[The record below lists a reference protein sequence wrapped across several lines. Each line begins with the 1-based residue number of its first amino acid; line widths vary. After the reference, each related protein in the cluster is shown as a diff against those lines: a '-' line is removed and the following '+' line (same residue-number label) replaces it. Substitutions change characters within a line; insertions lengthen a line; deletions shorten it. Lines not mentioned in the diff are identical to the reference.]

1 MEEAQARGKDLNSF
15 NPRLAKMWYIFILFS
30 LFIHLLFFSGL
41 FFFQDFS
48 FAPEATHASVTW
60 IENQDIQTNLI
71 DLPQNTNQQKP
82 KKAKFVSSQ
91 SNSTNQETVVAKKNP
106 QANLTEVTTPN
117 QAKQQKSQTKIASNT
132 QQNTF
137 TQNLNSQL
145 KSYTPPVTQEKLGT
159 KSQQWDR
166 FSHDYYP
173 SIKVGEKT
181 WVNAYGLPEAS
192 YFTMLKRVFRLR
204 FNPSPALRAYY
215 STHPIDARQIQT
227 TILVVLSQNGTLKQ
241 LSISRSSGIA
251 GHDQEVLQTVKESS
265 PFTSPPAKFLYQG
278 ELSMKWTFIT
288 YIL

>member
-1 MEEAQARGKDLNSF
+1 MEKAQTRRKDLNSYHS
-15 NPRLAKMWYIFILFS
+15 RLAKMWYVFISFS
-30 LFIHLLFFSGL
+30 LFIHLLFFSSL

-48 FAPEATHASVTW
+48 FAPEPTQASVTW
-60 IENQDIQTNLI
+60 IENQDIKNNLI
-71 DLPQNTNQQKP
+71 DLPKNTNQQKP

-91 SNSTNQETVVAKKNP
+91 NNTTPQETVAAKKNP

-117 QAKQQKSQTKIASNT
+117 QTKQQQNQTKTTNNT
-132 QQNTF
+132 QQHTI

-181 WVNAYGLPEAS
+181 WVNAYSLPEAS
-192 YFTMLKRVFRLR
+192 YFTMLKRIFRLR

-215 STHPIDARQIQT
+215 SNHPIDARQIQT
-227 TILVVLSQNGTLKQ
+227 TILVVLSQNGALKQ
-241 LSISRSSGIA
+241 LSILRSSGIP

-265 PFTSPPAKFLYQG
+265 PFTSPPAKFLYQS

>member
-1 MEEAQARGKDLNSF
+1 MEETQARRKDLNSL
-15 NPRLAKMWYIFILFS
+15 NPRLANMWYIFILFS
-30 LFIHLLFFSGL
+30 LLIHLVFFSGL
-41 FFFQDFS
+41 FFFKN
-48 FAPEATHASVTW
+48 FAITPEPTQASVTW
-60 IENQDIQTNLI
+60 IENQDIKNNLI
-71 DLPQNTNQQKP
+71 DLPKNTNQQKP

-91 SNSTNQETVVAKKNP
+91 NNTTQQETVAAKKNP

-117 QAKQQKSQTKIASNT
+117 QTKQQKSQTKMASNT
-132 QQNTF
+132 QQNTV
-137 TQNLNSQL
+137 TQNLNPQL

-159 KSQQWDR
+159 KAQQWDR

-215 STHPIDARQIQT
+215 STHPVDARQIQT
-227 TILVVLSQNGTLKQ
+227 TILVVLSANGSLKQ
-241 LSISRSSGIA
+241 LSILRSSGIA